1 VTGRVLITG
10 ASGFVGR
17 ALVRA
22 LTDAGTPVRA
32 ATRNPGA
39 VTFARGVEPV
49 AGADYRQPVDWG
61 PLLANVDA
69 VVHLAGIAHIGPRID
84 ETVYDRVVHAAT
96 AELVAACG
104 KANVRRL
111 IFMSSVRAQ
120 CGPSADHVLTEDDA
134 PQPSEA
140 YGRAKLKAEAA
151 VRAGSVAWTIFRP
164 MMIYGPGAKGN
175 LANLQRLA
183 DTPWPLPLARFT
195 GRRSLVNLD
204 NLIGAVAFAL
214 AAQVT
219 AHQTY
224 LVADP
229 APVTLPE
236 IVAALRRGLGRSPRL
251 FPVPTWMLEAPLK
264 LIGRGD
270 VWQRLGGSLVVD
282 PGKLI
287 AAGWRPDADTQGALA
302 RMAESKED

>member
-22 LTDAGTPVRA
+22 LADAGTQVRA

-39 VTFARGVEPV
+39 VTFTRGVEAV
-49 AGADYRQPVDWG
+49 AVADYRQPVDWT
-61 PLLANVDA
+61 PLLADVDA
-69 VVHLAGIAHIGPRID
+69 VVHLAGIAHIGPVID
-84 ETVYDRVVHAAT
+84 EATYDRVVHAAT

-120 CGPSADHVLTEDDA
+120 SAPSADHVLTEDDA

-151 VRAGSVAWTIFRP
+151 VRAGNVDWTIFRP
-164 MMIYGPGAKGN
+164 TIVYGPGAKGN
-175 LANLQRLA
+175 FANLQRLA
-183 DTPWPLPLARFT
+183 DTPWPLPLASFT
-195 GRRSLVNLD
+195 GRRSLVSLD
-204 NLIGAVAFAL
+204 NLIRAVAFAL
-214 AAQVT
+214 AAQAT
-219 AHQTY
+219 ARQTY

-229 APVTLPE
+229 TPVTLPE
-236 IVAALRRGLGRSPRL
+236 IVSALRRGLGRSPRL
-251 FPVPTWMLEAPLK
+251 FPLPMWMFEASLK
-264 LIGRGD
+264 LIGQGNA
-270 VWQRLGGSLVVD
+270 WQRLGGSLVVD

-287 AAGWRPDADTQGALA
+287 AAGWRPDADTQGALV
-302 RMAESKED
+302 RMAKSKEP